1 MAEAIGIRMDDEFL
15 RKIDRLTKEESED
28 RSTLIR
34 KLSLI
39 GYREFMKEKS
49 ARQYMEGKI
58 TISEAAQRASLTIFD
73 MEKNL
78 IEKGF
83 VSRFALED
91 LERELKLLP

>member
-39 GYREFMKEKS
+39 GYREFMKDKA
-49 ARQYMEGKI
+49 AREYIEGKI
-58 TISEAAQRASLTIFD
+58 TISEAAHRASLTIFD
-73 MEKNL
+73 LEKVL
-78 IEKGF
+78 VEKGF

-91 LERELKLLP
+91 LELELRLLP